1 MDVLI
6 TGSSGLIGSALRP
19 ALQAAGHRPLRLVRG
34 ATTEPDAIGWDPK
47 AGAIDAA
54 SLDGIDAV
62 VNLAGAGIGDHR
74 WTDAYKQEIL
84 ESRVR
89 TTDLL
94 ARTLAGLERKPS
106 VLLSGSAV
114 GYYGDRGDEKLTEQ
128 SAPGRDFLAGVCVA
142 WEAATQPAGDAGI
155 RVAHL
160 RTGIVLSAN
169 GGALKKQLPLFKLFL
184 GGRFGG
190 GTQWQSW
197 ISIRDEVGAI
207 LHLLEHEV
215 AGPVNLTAPSPVTNG
230 EFAKVL
236 GRVLGRPSVVPVP
249 SFGPKLVLG
258 SELAE
263 SLLFSSQRVR
273 PEALAASG
281 YTFAQPDLEGALRDL
296 LDAPAVA

>member
-19 ALQAAGHRPLRLVRG
+19 ALQAAGHHPLRLVRG
-34 ATTEPDAIGWDPK
+34 ATTAPDAIGWDPK
-47 AGAIDAA
+47 AGSIDAA
-54 SLDGIDAV
+54 SLEGIDAI

-74 WTDAYKQEIL
+74 WTEAYKEEIL

-94 ARTLAGLERKPS
+94 ARALAGLDRKPS
-106 VLLSGSAV
+106 VLLSGSAI
-114 GYYGDRGDEKLTEQ
+114 GFYGDRGDEELTEQ
-128 SAPGRDFLAGVCVA
+128 SAPGHDFLAGVCVA
-142 WEAATQPAGDAGI
+142 WEAATQPAHDAGI

-160 RTGIVLSAN
+160 RTGIVLSPD

-207 LHLLEHEV
+207 VHLLEHEV
-215 AGPVNLTAPSPVTNG
+215 AGPVNLTAPNPVTNG
-230 EFAKVL
+230 DFAKVL
-236 GRVLGRPSVVPVP
+236 GGVLGRPSIVPVP

-258 SELAE
+258 AELAE

-273 PEALAASG
+273 SEALAASG
-281 YTFAQPDLEGALRDL
+281 YRFAQPDLERALHDL

>member
-215 AGPVNLTAPSPVTNG
+215 AGPINLTAPSPVTNG

-273 PEALAASG
+273 PEVLAASG

>member
-1 MDVLI
+1 M
-6 TGSSGLIGSALRP
+6 
-19 ALQAAGHRPLRLVRG
+19 QAAGHRPLRLVRG
-34 ATTEPDAIGWDPK
+34 ATTGPDAIGWDPK
-47 AGAIDAA
+47 AGSIDAA

-94 ARTLAGLERKPS
+94 ARTLAGLDRKPS

-114 GYYGDRGDEKLTEQ
+114 GFYGDRGDEELTEQ
-128 SAPGRDFLAGVCVA
+128 SAPGHDFLAGVCVA
-142 WEAATQPAGDAGI
+142 WEAATQPARDAGI

-160 RTGIVLSAN
+160 RTGIVLSPD

-207 LHLLEHEV
+207 LHLLEHDV
-215 AGPVNLTAPSPVTNG
+215 AGPVNLTAPNPVTNG
-230 EFAKVL
+230 DFAKVL
-236 GRVLGRPSVVPVP
+236 GGVLGRPSVVPVP

-258 SELAE
+258 SELAD

-273 PEALAASG
+273 SEALAASG
-281 YTFAQPDLEGALRDL
+281 YRFAQPDLEGALRDL

>member
-19 ALQAAGHRPLRLVRG
+19 ALQAAGHHPLRLVRG

-47 AGAIDAA
+47 AGSIDAA
-54 SLDGIDAV
+54 SLEGIDAI

-74 WTDAYKQEIL
+74 WTDAYKEEIL

-94 ARTLAGLERKPS
+94 ARTLAGLDRKPS

-114 GYYGDRGDEKLTEQ
+114 GFYGDRGDEELTEQ
-128 SAPGRDFLAGVCVA
+128 SAPGHDFLAGVCVA
-142 WEAATQPAGDAGI
+142 WEAATQPAHDAGI

-160 RTGIVLSAN
+160 RTGIVLSPD

-207 LHLLEHEV
+207 VHLLEHEV
-215 AGPVNLTAPSPVTNG
+215 AGPVNLTAPNPVTNG
-230 EFAKVL
+230 DFAKVL
-236 GRVLGRPSVVPVP
+236 GGVLGRPSIVPVP

-258 SELAE
+258 AELAE

-273 PEALAASG
+273 SEALAASG
-281 YTFAQPDLEGALRDL
+281 YRFVQPDLEGALHDL

>member
-19 ALQAAGHRPLRLVRG
+19 ALQAAGHHPLRLVRG
-34 ATTEPDAIGWDPK
+34 ATTAPDAIGWDPK
-47 AGAIDAA
+47 AGSIDAA
-54 SLDGIDAV
+54 SLEGIDAI

-74 WTDAYKQEIL
+74 WTEAYKEEIL

-94 ARTLAGLERKPS
+94 ARALAGLDRKPS
-106 VLLSGSAV
+106 VLLSGSAI
-114 GYYGDRGDEKLTEQ
+114 GFYGDRGDEELTEQ
-128 SAPGRDFLAGVCVA
+128 SAPGHDFLAGVCVA
-142 WEAATQPAGDAGI
+142 WEAATQPADDAGI

-160 RTGIVLSAN
+160 RTGIVLSPD

-207 LHLLEHEV
+207 VHLLEHEL
-215 AGPVNLTAPSPVTNG
+215 AGPVNLTAPNPVTNG
-230 EFAKVL
+230 DFAKVL
-236 GRVLGRPSVVPVP
+236 GGVLGRPSIVPVP

-258 SELAE
+258 AELAE

-273 PEALAASG
+273 SEALAASG
-281 YTFAQPDLEGALRDL
+281 YRFAQPDLERALHDL

>member
-34 ATTEPDAIGWDPK
+34 ATTDPDAIGWDPK
-47 AGAIDAA
+47 AGSIDAA
-54 SLDGIDAV
+54 SLEGLDAV

-74 WTDAYKQEIL
+74 WTDAYKREIL
-84 ESRVR
+84 ESRTR

-94 ARTLAGLERKPS
+94 ARTLAGLDRKPS

-114 GYYGDRGDEKLTEQ
+114 GFYGDRGDEELTEQ

-142 WEAATQPAGDAGI
+142 WEAAAEPARDAGI

-160 RTGIVLSAN
+160 RTGIVLSPD

-197 ISIRDEVGAI
+197 ISIRDEIGAI
-207 LHLLEHEV
+207 LHLLEHDV
-215 AGPVNLTAPSPVTNG
+215 AGPVNLTAPHPVTNG
-230 EFAKVL
+230 DFAKAL

-258 SELAE
+258 AELAD

-273 PEALAASG
+273 SEALAASG
-281 YTFAQPDLEGALRDL
+281 YTFAQPELEGALRDL

>member
-1 MDVLI
+1 M
-6 TGSSGLIGSALRP
+6 
-19 ALQAAGHRPLRLVRG
+19 
-34 ATTEPDAIGWDPK
+34 
-47 AGAIDAA
+47 
-54 SLDGIDAV
+54 
-62 VNLAGAGIGDHR
+62 
-74 WTDAYKQEIL
+74 
-84 ESRVR
+84 
-89 TTDLL
+89 
-94 ARTLAGLERKPS
+94 
-106 VLLSGSAV
+106 
-114 GYYGDRGDEKLTEQ
+114 
-128 SAPGRDFLAGVCVA
+128 CVA
-142 WEAATQPAGDAGI
+142 WEAAAEPARDAGI

-160 RTGIVLSAN
+160 RTGIVLSPD

-207 LHLLEHEV
+207 LHLLEHDV
-215 AGPVNLTAPSPVTNG
+215 AGPVNLTAPHPVTNG
-230 EFAKVL
+230 DFAKVL

-258 SELAE
+258 AELAD

-273 PEALAASG
+273 SAALAASG

>member
-19 ALQAAGHRPLRLVRG
+19 AVLAAGHHPLRLVRG
-34 ATTEPDAIGWDPK
+34 TTTEPDAIGWDPK
-47 AGAIDAA
+47 AGSIDAA

-74 WTDAYKQEIL
+74 WTDAYREEIL

-94 ARTLAGLERKPS
+94 ARTLAGLDRKPS

-114 GYYGDRGDEKLTEQ
+114 GLYGDRGDEELTEQ
-128 SAPGRDFLAGVCVA
+128 SAPGHDFLAGICVA
-142 WEAATQPAGDAGI
+142 WEAATQPARDAGI

-207 LHLLEHEV
+207 LHLLDHDV
-215 AGPVNLTAPSPVTNG
+215 AGPVNLTAPNPVTNG
-230 EFAKVL
+230 DFAKVL
-236 GRVLGRPSVVPVP
+236 GGVLGRPSVVPVP
-249 SFGPKLVLG
+249 AFGPKLVLG
-258 SELAE
+258 TELAD

-273 PEALAASG
+273 SEALAASG
-281 YTFAQPDLEGALRDL
+281 YSFAQPDLEGALRDL
-296 LDAPAVA
+296 LDAPALA

>member
-1 MDVLI
+1 M
-6 TGSSGLIGSALRP
+6 
-19 ALQAAGHRPLRLVRG
+19 
-34 ATTEPDAIGWDPK
+34 
-47 AGAIDAA
+47 
-54 SLDGIDAV
+54 
-62 VNLAGAGIGDHR
+62 NLAGAGIGDHR

-94 ARTLAGLERKPS
+94 ARTLAGLDRKPS

-114 GYYGDRGDEKLTEQ
+114 GFYGDRGDEELTEQ
-128 SAPGRDFLAGVCVA
+128 SAPGHDFLAGVCVA
-142 WEAATQPAGDAGI
+142 WEAATEPARDAGI

-160 RTGIVLSAN
+160 RTGIVLSPD

-207 LHLLEHEV
+207 LHLLEHDV
-215 AGPVNLTAPSPVTNG
+215 AGPVNLTAPNPVTNG
-230 EFAKVL
+230 DFAKVL

-258 SELAE
+258 
-263 SLLFSSQRVR
+263 VR
-273 PEALAASG
+273 AG
-281 YTFAQPDLEGALRDL
+281 RQ
-296 LDAPAVA
+296 PAVLQPAGAVGGARGERLPLRPTRSGRGPPRPARRAGRGLMDCGPVVSEWRPASS

>member
-34 ATTEPDAIGWDPK
+34 ATTDPDAIGWDPK
-47 AGAIDAA
+47 AGSIDAP
-54 SLDGIDAV
+54 SLEGLDAV

-74 WTDAYKQEIL
+74 WTDAYKREIL
-84 ESRVR
+84 ESRTM

-94 ARTLAGLERKPS
+94 ARTLAGLDRKPS

-114 GYYGDRGDEKLTEQ
+114 GYYGDRGDEELTEQ

-142 WEAATQPAGDAGI
+142 WEAAAEPAREAGI

-160 RTGIVLSAN
+160 RTGIVLSPD

-197 ISIRDEVGAI
+197 ISIQDEIGAI
-207 LHLLEHEV
+207 LHLLEHDV
-215 AGPVNLTAPSPVTNG
+215 AGPVNLTAPHPVTNG
-230 EFAKVL
+230 DFAKAL

-258 SELAE
+258 AELAD

-273 PEALAASG
+273 SEALAASG
-281 YTFAQPDLEGALRDL
+281 YTFAQPELEGALRDL
-296 LDAPAVA
+296 LDAPAMA

>member
-19 ALQAAGHRPLRLVRG
+19 ALQAAGHHPLRLVRG

-47 AGAIDAA
+47 AGSIDAA
-54 SLDGIDAV
+54 SLEGIDAI

-74 WTDAYKQEIL
+74 WTDAYKEEIL

-94 ARTLAGLERKPS
+94 ARTLAGLDRKPS

-114 GYYGDRGDEKLTEQ
+114 GFYGDRGDEELTEQ
-128 SAPGRDFLAGVCVA
+128 SAPGHDFLAGVCVA
-142 WEAATQPAGDAGI
+142 WEAATQPADDAGI

-160 RTGIVLSAN
+160 RTGIVLSPD

-207 LHLLEHEV
+207 VHLLEHEV
-215 AGPVNLTAPSPVTNG
+215 AGPVNLTAPNPVTNG
-230 EFAKVL
+230 DFAKVL
-236 GRVLGRPSVVPVP
+236 GGVLGRPSIVPVP

-258 SELAE
+258 AELAE

-273 PEALAASG
+273 SEALAASG
-281 YTFAQPDLEGALRDL
+281 YRFVQPDLEGALHDL